1 MQEGVAKPQR
11 SDLIVPEVFW
21 SSKHR
26 IVVQGCVCEE
36 AGGGIS
42 RRVLFPTVWISRY
55 VKQELHARS
64 VSTEYL

>member
-36 AGGGIS
+36 GGGDIS
-42 RRVLFPTVWISRY
+42 ARVIPDCMDQPLCETRAACQVR
-55 VKQELHARS
+55 
-64 VSTEYL
+64 EY